1 MKKGTFVVLAAVII
15 YSGFALP
22 EAGAD
27 NDGSHAHGSHQR
39 HMKEMGDKTDDKT
52 GEVPGGE
59 TREEMHQKDERTS
72 LGLSPMMKVHQL
84 ANMREHL
91 KGVHMIIKGIASGD
105 FEQAS
110 KTAHKKLGLTPEMKK
125 NCAMMPSP
133 AFVEMAMAFHHAGD
147 ELGDVLLTKDAAK
160 SLSALEGV
168 LARCTSCHD
177 QFRQ

>member
-1 MKKGTFVVLAAVII
+1 MNKGFFAVLAAAII
-15 YSGFALP
+15 CIGCALP

-27 NDGSHAHGSHQR
+27 NDGGHAHGSHQS
-39 HMKEMGDKTDDKT
+39 HTDGMAGDKMGD
-52 GEVPGGE
+52 VPGGE
-59 TREEMHQKDERTS
+59 AHEEMHQKDERTS
-72 LGLSPMMKVHQL
+72 LGLSPMMKMHQL

-91 KGVHMIIKGIASGD
+91 KGVQMIAKGIASGD

-110 KTAHKKLGLTPEMKK
+110 KTAHEKLGLTPKMKK
-125 NCAMMPSP
+125 NCAMMPNP

-147 ELGDVLLTKDAAK
+147 DLGDVLMTKNTAK

-168 LARCTSCHD
+168 LSRCTSCHD

>member
-1 MKKGTFVVLAAVII
+1 MNKGFFAVLAAVII
-15 YSGFALP
+15 CIGFALRG
-22 EAGAD
+22 AGAD
-27 NDGSHAHGSHQR
+27 NDGGHAHGSHQR
-39 HMKEMGDKTDDKT
+39 HMDGMAGDKT
-52 GEVPGGE
+52 GEVPGGAA
-59 TREEMHQKDERTS
+59 REEIHQEDGRTS

-91 KGVHMIIKGIASGD
+91 KGVQMITKGIASGD

-110 KTAHKKLGLTPEMKK
+110 KTAHEKLGLTPKMKK
-125 NCAMMPSP
+125 NCAMMPNP

-147 ELGDVLLTKDAAK
+147 ELGDVLMTKDAPK

-168 LARCTSCHD
+168 LSRCTSCHD